1 MLSNGKHTHH
11 NWFSFWNRFHLS
23 IEYPSSF
30 LLSLTLLID
39 LSITLV
45 LILSLINRGFGC
57 IRIVLPRIWTFSGKV
72 SGFTTIVARKIV
84 ILGSSSA
91 VCIICIILLLW
102 CLICRANKDLLS
114 ALALLWAEWHTAMI
128 LRMVDHLLTLSTRR
142 PGSKYF
148 LLLRLL
154 MSAVIL
160 LQSDSNVD
168 CLMLS
173 CVTTSCHHGLK
184 FSVQASK
191 KMILF
196 LPVSI
201 HILNSILRQ
210 VVETPN
216 IMHHRV
222 LPLLKSQEL
231 F

>member
-1 MLSNGKHTHH
+1 MDGHDSEDGRP
-11 NWFSFWNRFHLS
+11 SF
-23 IEYPSSF
+23 
-30 LLSLTLLID
+30 D
-39 LSITLV
+39 
-45 LILSLINRGFGC
+45 
-57 IRIVLPRIWTFSGKV
+57 
-72 SGFTTIVARKIV
+72 A
-84 ILGSSSA
+84 
-91 VCIICIILLLW
+91 
-102 CLICRANKDLLS
+102 
-114 ALALLWAEWHTAMI
+114 
-128 LRMVDHLLTLSTRR
+128 STRR
-142 PGSKYF
+142 SKSKYF

-154 MSAVIL
+154 VSAVIL
-160 LQSDSNVD
+160 FQSDSNVD
-168 CLMLS
+168 CLMVS

-231 F
+231 FQLHGHHTVWNIMCPKGILELPLVELVTNGLYCYQICPPGTSSSSELLCRKPWFLNLSTVD